1 MKSKFFSI
9 IVVVAFVSLSGYG
22 VYKNQQKNVLS
33 DVMLA
38 NLEALADIE
47 GGKCPDPYDVYD
59 HQLSFNQKRG
69 TFTVDGNFE
78 INIMGKKFKIWGG
91 SVGSTVTVTYEIG
104 NCDKYSPGNCCP
116 NSRNGEINII
126 GF

>member
-38 NLEALADIE
+38 NLEALANDGE
-47 GGKCPDPYDVYD
+47 SGGRTLICYT
-59 HQLSFNQKRG
+59 
-69 TFTVDGNFE
+69 TFTPADWFHEDQYFV
-78 INIMGKKFKIWGG
+78 
-91 SVGSTVTVTYEIG
+91 
-104 NCDKYSPGNCCP
+104 NCVNCMTDKGRDLRDRSECNA
-116 NSRNGEINII
+116 N
-126 GF
+126 

>member
-47 GGKCPDPYDVYD
+47 GGDSTLKLDCWSD
-59 HQLSFNQKRG
+59 LSSNN
-69 TFTVDGNFE
+69 GN
-78 INIMGKKFKIWGG
+78 
-91 SVGSTVTVTYEIG
+91 VLPTHVTYCLTCEPILARGWSKNGICVHRG
-104 NCDKYSPGNCCP
+104 N
-116 NSRNGEINII
+116 
-126 GF
+126 